1 MNRTCRKLFNYY
13 DASKQKKKKRK
24 GEKKKPLR
32 LQRSV
37 LTEHEL
43 QNALFPFGN
52 KQNIRH
58 VR

>member
-13 DASKQKKKKRK
+13 DASKQKKKEKK
-24 GEKKKPLR
+24 KKKPLR

-43 QNALFPFGN
+43 QNALFPFRN